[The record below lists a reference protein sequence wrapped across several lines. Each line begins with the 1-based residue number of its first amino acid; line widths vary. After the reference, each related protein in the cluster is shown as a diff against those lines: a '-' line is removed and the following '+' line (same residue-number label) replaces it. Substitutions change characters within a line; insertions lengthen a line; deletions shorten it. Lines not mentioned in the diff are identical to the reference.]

1 MAIPSPKKKKTAEY
15 SAVFFE
21 NDLRDP
27 EKTGLESERSGL
39 RLGSR
44 LFQGTRVG
52 LDEVAHRTNNH
63 VTESDIGLICN
74 SLKSALSLLA
84 GGILHVQ
91 VVVDMAIITDA
102 VFIEFNIGNRFVV

>member
-39 RLGSR
+39 LLGSR
-44 LFQGTRVG
+44 LFQGPRVG

-74 SLKSALSLLA
+74 SLKEVFFVRGNADCHDPVASFRH
-84 GGILHVQ
+84 IFIVRR
-91 VVVDMAIITDA
+91 VD
-102 VFIEFNIGNRFVV
+102 R

>member
-1 MAIPSPKKKKTAEY
+1 VAIPYPKKKKTAEY

-21 NDLRDP
+21 NDLRNP
-27 EKTGLESERSGL
+27 EKRCLESERSSL

-74 SLKSALSLLA
+74 SLKEVFFVRGNADCHDPVASFRHAV
-84 GGILHVQ
+84 ILK
-91 VVVDMAIITDA
+91 
-102 VFIEFNIGNRFVV
+102 RFDR